1 MVWLFIFYKITSRS
15 YLLVPKDSPIL
26 HRLKLSLTSSTLT
39 SHQRKGHCWFWG
51 KCSFLCSNVY
61 SHTKLANTCSTN
73 GFDLIVWSTAVK
85 TWSSRSSHSS
95 PTEKETL
102 LASAVVPVLTMH
114 QHGVKPSSTDQ
125 PESGDSDKGRRWSDL
140 IPYYSLFKGYSPN
153 RSGPR
158 QWSDLGLIKVTTK
171 LWCLINSVYTT
182 VIYFHGNQ
190 VMHST

>member
-1 MVWLFIFYKITSRS
+1 MLSCILISMKITSRS

-114 QHGVKPSSTDQ
+114 QHGVKRSSTYQ
-125 PESGDSDKGRRWSDL
+125 PESNRRTGDSDKGR
-140 IPYYSLFKGYSPN
+140 
-153 RSGPR
+153 
-158 QWSDLGLIKVTTK
+158 QWSDLTAFTSCRQLFPTLKSFLELCVAVATSSSS
-171 LWCLINSVYTT
+171 L
-182 VIYFHGNQ
+182 H
-190 VMHST
+190 HSQATSILNRSWWVS